1 MKIISKQLIKTYKEL
16 DKTLDL
22 MQKDKGVSPFV
33 FRKIL
38 NTRSNIHNIIINSLG
53 DLNSKEALK
62 ILNLIK
68 KI

>member
-38 NTRSNIHNIIINSLG
+38 NIRSNIHNIIINSLG